1 MNRFFFKIPMI
12 STTKTIV
19 LASTSPRRAHLLRQ
33 IGVPFVVAESGV
45 GEDLVG
51 TDSPVKTVKV
61 LSLKKALSVAKR
73 FTNAIVIGADTIV
86 VLDDVIYGKP
96 NSPAQAAL
104 YLRALSGRTHQV
116 YTGFALVDSDT
127 QYSYIDYEKTDVTFR
142 SLGDSEIA
150 NYVNSGSPLD
160 KAGAYGIQD
169 DFGAV
174 FIERINGCFY
184 TVVGFPLAK
193 FYIAMKNFLDRVDQ
207 NNGKTNE

>member
-19 LASTSPRRAHLLRQ
+19 LASQSPRRANLLRQ
-33 IGVPFVVAESGV
+33 IGVPFIVSESSV
-45 GEDLVG
+45 DEYVHDN
-51 TDSPVKTVKV
+51 DSPVKTVKD
-61 LSLKKALSVAKR
+61 LSLKKALNVSQR
-73 FTNAIVIGADTIV
+73 FTNAIIIGADTIV
-86 VLDDVIYGKP
+86 VLDNVIYGKP

-142 SLGDSEIA
+142 SLEDSEIA
-150 NYVNSGSPLD
+150 SYVNSGSPLD

-174 FIERINGCFY
+174 FIDRIDGCFY

-193 FYIAMKNFLDRVDQ
+193 FYLAMKIFLKQVDQ
-207 NNGKTNE
+207 NDG